1 MGKKFWMSFFAYI
14 ALTFACA
21 VTWHL
26 LLFKDYYLSV
36 GMRKEPL
43 MYLGVLSMIIQ
54 ASVLSLLYPRFYRGG
69 DPVKEGARFGF
80 AMGLFLASFAALA
93 DAGKFDLGSPVA
105 WILHEGTVT
114 LVQFTLAGILIALI
128 YGRKKVK

>member
-1 MGKKFWMSFFAYI
+1 MRKYFVFSLLAYL

-26 LLFKDYYLSV
+26 VLFKDYYLSV
-36 GMRKEPL
+36 GMRKDPL
-43 MYLGVLSMIIQ
+43 MHLGVFSMLIQ
-54 ASVLSLLYPRFYRGG
+54 AFVLSYLYPRFYKGG
-69 DPVKEGARFGF
+69 EPWKEGAAFGF
-80 AMGLFLASFAALA
+80 FMGLFLASFAALA

-105 WILHEGTVT
+105 WILHEGTIT

-128 YGRKKVK
+128 HGRAKVS